1 MITTFSRRRLTT
13 NWYEKQSH
21 AESFSSLS
29 KMFAFGFLW
38 FTERLLVDVI
48 NSVMVDSVMI
58 AT

>member
-1 MITTFSRRRLTT
+1 MTTTFSRRLLTT

>member
-1 MITTFSRRRLTT
+1 MTTTFSRRRLTT

-21 AESFSSLS
+21 AELFSSLS

>member
-1 MITTFSRRRLTT
+1 MKTIL
-13 NWYEKQSH
+13 YVIAEQSH
-21 AESFSSLS
+21 TESFSSLS

>member
-1 MITTFSRRRLTT
+1 MTTTFSRRRLTT

-21 AESFSSLS
+21 AELFSFLS
-29 KMFAFGFLW
+29 KMFALGFLW

>member
-21 AESFSSLS
+21 EELFSSLS